1 MRAGAVSRSPRRTR
15 QGFAFAFGAVAML
28 AACKTD
34 VPTANSPEVA
44 PAPITD
50 REGLPVST
58 PAAEGI
64 SDPALKVLIA
74 DAAAQQSDAVVILR
88 NGKVVYEYY
97 YSVDDSPIMA
107 MSASK
112 SFVAL
117 AFGYLLADGKLAS
130 LDEPVLRQLPTF
142 ADADPRKASITYR
155 HLLSHSAG
163 LDPTRNTVDIEASAI
178 VSRTVFAPGTG
189 WQYNNA
195 GVDLLALLAGRLAGK
210 PMDQYLNEKLFL
222 PMGIKSVNWRR
233 DRRGVPLGAGEMLIR
248 PLDLAKVGQAILDG
262 GQWKGTRV
270 MSPEWMTTSVAPST
284 PFAPDYGLL
293 WWRLVN
299 YTAFGVTSDLLTQW
313 RSMGAPDSTMAKLQP
328 LVTET
333 YTAPNGVF
341 AAMAARLTPAEY
353 TALMNWIGAGDHIP
367 YYRVRGTS
375 PLLGVAASGW
385 LGQYLT
391 IFPDKQLVAVRM
403 RRAIAADYTSPTE
416 QNSYPAFLAHVF
428 RLVP

>member
-1 MRAGAVSRSPRRTR
+1 L
-15 QGFAFAFGAVAML
+15 AFAYGVVVML

-34 VPTANSPEVA
+34 APTANPPEDP
-44 PAPITD
+44 PAPLSG

-64 SDPALKVLIA
+64 SDSALKVLIA
-74 DAAAQQSDAVVILR
+74 NAEAQQSDAVIILR
-88 NGKVVYEYY
+88 NGKVVYENYFGLAGA
-97 YSVDDSPIMA
+97 PIMA
-107 MSASK
+107 MSVSK

-117 AFGYLLADGKLAS
+117 AFGYLLADGKLPS
-130 LDEPVLRQLPTF
+130 LDQPVLQQLPTF
-142 ADADPRKASITYR
+142 ADTDPRKASITYR

-163 LDPTRNTVDIEASAI
+163 LDPTRDFDDIGAHAI
-178 VSRTVFAPGTG
+178 KLRTVFAPGTG

-210 PMDQYLNEKLFL
+210 PMDQYLEEKLFL
-222 PMGIKSVNWRR
+222 PMGIKSVSWMR
-233 DRRGVPLGAGEMLIR
+233 DRRGVPLGAGEMRIR

-262 GQWKGTRV
+262 GQWQGKQV
-270 MSPEWMTTSVAPST
+270 IPLDWMATSVAPST

-293 WWRLVN
+293 WWRLVH

-353 TALMNWIGAGDHIP
+353 TALMSWFAAGNHIP

-375 PLLGVAASGW
+375 PLLGVAALGW

-403 RRAIAADYTSPTE
+403 RTAGEADYTSPTE
-416 QNSYPAFLAHVF
+416 LYGYPAFSVDVF